1 MYLFSREILERLH
14 NRIGDRPLMY
24 EIDKIEAIDIDEE
37 SDFSLAERM
46 YLERENL

>member
-1 MYLFSREILERLH
+1 
-14 NRIGDRPLMY
+14 MY

-37 SDFSLAERM
+37 SDFRLAERM